1 MILTLRPNADG
12 DLSQLSPLGGG
23 DHYVEVDDTGD
34 GDGDSTYVFVL
45 FGTSYYKDLYHIP
58 NHINEKGIID
68 EIRVYF
74 RIKSVKSGEPGYA
87 KAYIKTNSTEFAGWE
102 QSESNGIW
110 TLFYQE
116 WARNPATTNP
126 WTWAEIDALQIGVA
140 LKANAEKSNPRC
152 TQVWLEVYYQSAV
165 RPKVGGS
172 LAGNRLVG
180 GGLAKCI

>member
-12 DLSQLSPLGGG
+12 DLGELMSFGGG
-23 DHYVEVDDTGD
+23 AHYVEVDDTGD
-34 GDGDSTYVFVL
+34 GDGDSTIVYTFLEV
-45 FGTSYYKDLYHIP
+45 YRKDLYHVP
-58 NHINEKGIID
+58 NHTDETGIID

-74 RIKSVKSGEPGYA
+74 RVRSSKAGETAYC
-87 KAYIKTNSTEFAGWE
+87 KAYIKTNSEEFPGYE
-102 QSESNGIW
+102 QSESSENY